1 MEVLVRYS
9 NHSHLAERL
18 RKVAEAATSDPAR
31 AYSTAPSRKVIIPL
45 QERLT
50 EETVRGIAEL
60 YQAGESSGRLG
71 EMYCLPKSVV
81 LDVLRKAGVQVRLP
95 RMSSAEIREAARLYG
110 TGLSLAEV
118 GKRMGRGY
126 STIHKALHR
135 AGVRLRDT
143 HGRP

>member
-1 MEVLVRYS
+1 
-9 NHSHLAERL
+9 
-18 RKVAEAATSDPAR
+18 
-31 AYSTAPSRKVIIPL
+31 
-45 QERLT
+45 
-50 EETVRGIAEL
+50 
-60 YQAGESSGRLG
+60 
-71 EMYCLPKSVV
+71 
-81 LDVLRKAGVQVRLP
+81 
-95 RMSSAEIREAARLYG
+95 MSSAEIREAARLYG